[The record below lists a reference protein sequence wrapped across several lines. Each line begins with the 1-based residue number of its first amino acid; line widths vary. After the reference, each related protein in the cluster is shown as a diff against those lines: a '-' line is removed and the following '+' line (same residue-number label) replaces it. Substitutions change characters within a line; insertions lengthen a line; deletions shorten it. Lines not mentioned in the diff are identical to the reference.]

1 MGNYL
6 YAITV
11 KTLIGERYGEL
22 ALDRLQGACSG
33 TLGLLGIKNAISG
46 DIRQD
51 GAGIVGGTLKTLLRS
66 RPFTARGSFSEETL
80 KLKLTCGSRTYDLY
94 GRRKEGR

>member
-1 MGNYL
+1 MENYL

-11 KTLIGERYGEL
+11 KTLIGERHGEL
-22 ALDRLQGACSG
+22 ALDSLKGACSG
-33 TLGLLGIKNAISG
+33 TLRLLGIMNAISG

-51 GAGIVGGTLKTLLRS
+51 GEGMVDGTLKTLLRS
-66 RPFTARGSFSEETL
+66 LPFTAKGSFTEDAL
-80 KLKLTCGSRTYDLY
+80 KLKLTCGSRSYDLY